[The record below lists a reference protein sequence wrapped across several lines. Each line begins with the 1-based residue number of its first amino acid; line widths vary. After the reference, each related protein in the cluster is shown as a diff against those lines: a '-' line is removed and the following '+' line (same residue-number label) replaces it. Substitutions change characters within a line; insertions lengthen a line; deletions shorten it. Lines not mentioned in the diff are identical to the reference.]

1 VAFFNDF
8 DFCSDVRHDGW
19 IIVMKNETKKPGK
32 RKRFLW
38 IIVIVILAGLAYY
51 NWFRDKRDNFFQND
65 TTFIR
70 QNQEMPSE
78 KNCKINLNWHTGA
91 KQLYHLDIVKI
102 DQTYPS
108 ALEGQMAG
116 NDNYVLQI
124 HMEIRCT
131 LNFRIFGINEA
142 DDIVYIGC
150 QLSNVNV
157 RVGDASDTLVQDED
171 LEALFRPFFL
181 ITMHANGLPD
191 QFYFPP
197 HLDTQSRISLSE
209 IIYAIQT
216 VVPSDGNRS
225 SSRKWRTQEQHAF
238 GKFKVEY
245 MLEPQ
250 SCKALTKQNIRC
262 TVLNDLDHGTF
273 KTDQFQFRGIIEQ
286 SNHQIT
292 LSDDASWIESYAGEE
307 IFAIFVS
314 QHAVWYRRQ
323 TKVLLTPDLQQL
335 DPELFIW
342 ETKMPVSEIIN
353 SFADNEKQKNNFAKK
368 NNRKKISEGMAL
380 STQLEMFQK
389 DILENA
395 SQDVIL
401 EHIHALEQFLTK
413 FPEEAGFIP
422 DLIKNLNIQGRTAE
436 NIILILEMIGHED
449 AQSAI
454 SDIFLDYNQA
464 PDIRLKAA
472 VSAGGIASPKPVLIN
487 RLFQLI
493 SKEQESDDI
502 QAMNRS
508 DAAILSLGLLDH
520 TLVKAKN
527 SVSANF
533 IHNRLIGMLQNYSD
547 ERHVIACIKALGNAR
562 MSEGTQ
568 HLLPFIKSNIAS
580 IRQSAIQAI
589 GKLDVQSD
597 EIDKLPEIDQEPEL
611 AISSSDQLSANVS
624 AKLIEQYYHENDKQI
639 RQDIIKAVINRKEP
653 VAAHLLDDILQNETD
668 NTIIDMIQ
676 SYLES
681 YLQMN

>member
-1 VAFFNDF
+1 
-8 DFCSDVRHDGW
+8 
-19 IIVMKNETKKPGK
+19 MKDDTKKPGK
-32 RKRFLW
+32 RKRFFG
-38 IIVIVILAGLAYY
+38 IIVILITAGFAYY
-51 NWFRDKRDNFFQND
+51 NWFQDKRDNFFKNESA
-65 TTFIR
+65 FRR
-70 QNQEMPSE
+70 QNQDMPSE
-78 KNCKINLNWHTGA
+78 KDCKINLNWHTDA
-91 KQLYHLDIVKI
+91 KQLYHLDVVKI

-108 ALEGQMAG
+108 ALEGQMPEK
-116 NDNYVLQI
+116 DNYVLQI

-131 LNFRIFGINEA
+131 LNIRIFGIDEEN
-142 DDIVYIGC
+142 DIVYIGC

-157 RVGDASDTLVQDED
+157 RAGESSDSLAHDED

-181 ITMHANGLPD
+181 IAMHTNGLPD

-197 HLDTQSRISLSE
+197 HLDSQSRISLSE

-216 VVPSDGNRS
+216 VVPSDNNRS

-273 KTDQFQFRGIIEQ
+273 NTDQFQFRGIIEQ

-292 LSDDASWIESYAGEE
+292 LSGDNASWIESYAGEE
-307 IFAIFVS
+307 VFAIFVS

-323 TKVLLTPDLQQL
+323 TKILLTPDLQQL
-335 DPELFIW
+335 DPDLFIW
-342 ETKMPVSEIIN
+342 ETKMPVSEIIH
-353 SFADNEKQKNNFAKK
+353 SFADNEKEKIKLSQNIKQKKM
-368 NNRKKISEGMAL
+368 SEGMAL

-401 EHIHALEQFLTK
+401 EHIHTLEEFLTK

-436 NIILILEMIGHED
+436 KIILVLEMIGHED

-493 SKEQESDDI
+493 TKEQESDDI
-502 QAMNRS
+502 QAINRS
-508 DAAILSLGLLDH
+508 DAAILSLGLLNQ
-520 TLVKAKN
+520 TLVKANN

-547 ERHVIACIKALGNAR
+547 ERHLIACIKALGNAR
-562 MSEGTQ
+562 MPEGTEY
-568 HLLPFIKSNIAS
+568 LLPFIESNITS

-589 GKLDVQSD
+589 GMLDVQSD
-597 EIDKLPEIDQEPEL
+597 EIDQLSEMEQTPEI
-611 AISSSDQLSANVS
+611 AVSSSEQLTANVS
-624 AKLIEQYYHENDKQI
+624 ARLIKLYYQEHDKQI

-653 VAAHLLDDILQNETD
+653 VAAHLLDDILQDETD
-668 NTIIDMIQ
+668 TIIIDMIQ
-676 SYLES
+676 SYLEK
-681 YLQMN
+681 YLQIN